1 MNTASRT
8 RIFLAALIVSAGF
21 AAGPGQAQTT
31 TVNGVACSSANV
43 VSVTFSAGVLNIQ
56 TGGCGGAV
64 VPQPVSTLP
73 PSITGLSVASGPPGT
88 AITITGAN
96 LGGATVSI
104 GGVSAN
110 AGNNS
115 GTQIF
120 TNVPINATV
129 GAGSIVVTTS
139 VTPAATIA
147 FAVTTPPPAAAP
159 SISLVSPVSAPINTV
174 VTITGTGLTGAAVT
188 IGGVAATIGASSS
201 TSITTTVPANAPLA
215 AGSVV
220 VTTSAGSASSAFTV
234 TAAAAGQDV
243 SIDGMTLPQKSK
255 SAFAIPPFHGG
266 LNGAGS
272 EVNAYAMP
280 PARCNTTPALTR
292 SWQHNIDLDNYKS
305 QNAFDF
311 FVMQANES
319 LSYKFTVG
327 NVDAAGGFVYND
339 GANAVVRPT
348 FISISTAPC
357 DFDASKLV
365 LGANRDSCYQTGLN
379 GNSVNW
385 ANISGPL
392 PSAYCRL
399 QKGTTYYMNIRFQ
412 DARPASVGGSPTT
425 DSCTSGNCGGI
436 IQVL

>member
-1 MNTASRT
+1 MNTVSRT
-8 RIFLAALIVSAGF
+8 RIFLTALMVFAGF
-21 AAGPGQAQTT
+21 AAGPSHAQTT

-64 VPQPVSTLP
+64 APPPVPTLP
-73 PSITGLSVASGPPGT
+73 PSITGLSVASGAPGT
-88 AITITGAN
+88 AVTITGAN
-96 LGGATVSI
+96 LAGATVSI
-104 GGVSAN
+104 GGVAAN

-120 TNVPINATV
+120 TSVPTNATV
-129 GAGSIVVTTS
+129 GVGSIVVTTS

-174 VTITGTGLTGAAVT
+174 VTITGTGLAGAAVT

-201 TSITTTVPANAPLA
+201 TSITTTVPANAPVA
-215 AGSVV
+215 VGNVV

-234 TAAAAGQDV
+234 TATPLGLDV
-243 SIDGMTLPQKSK
+243 SIDGMTIPQPSK
-255 SAFAIPPFHGG
+255 RAFAIPAFHGG

-280 PARCNTTPALTR
+280 PTRCNTTPALTR

-305 QNAFDF
+305 QNAVDL

-319 LSYKFTVG
+319 LTYKFTVG

-365 LGANRDSCYQTGLN
+365 LGATRDSCYQTGIN

-385 ANISGPL
+385 ANISGSL

-412 DARPASVGGSPTT
+412 DARPAALGGSPTT